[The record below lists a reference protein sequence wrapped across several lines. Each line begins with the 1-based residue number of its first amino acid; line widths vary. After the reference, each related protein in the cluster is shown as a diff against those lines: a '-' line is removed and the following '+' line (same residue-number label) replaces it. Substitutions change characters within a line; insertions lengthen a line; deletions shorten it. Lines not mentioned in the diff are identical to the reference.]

1 MLFPAMV
8 WIVTTGSGPASKAK
22 AEKLAHSGVHHTQF
36 PVDRLQSFVV
46 GLSQSDGPWGEPP
59 LTEES
64 GPLKR
69 TTSPENYSSIQSIK
83 QVDERMVR
91 ALWQRLAPDDDTIA
105 VTVQA
110 TGDVMVE
117 KRALREMRPVVF
129 TLRQSHGG
137 RTVRPESVMELND
150 TDNVI
155 ATGPGTPSMVVA
167 DKCSYQFGDNS
178 AEALSVS
185 R

>member
-36 PVDRLQSFVV
+36 PVDIGHSEMYL
-46 GLSQSDGPWGEPP
+46 
-59 LTEES
+59 
-64 GPLKR
+64 
-69 TTSPENYSSIQSIK
+69 
-83 QVDERMVR
+83 VDERMVR